1 MAESMSLSQKINPRS
16 PYYVDPDYQPDENL
30 PMVILNQAED
40 NYFIWKTHFL
50 EFLESKN
57 KTGFCHGTVWTPDP
71 SSGLYQPWKVC
82 DARVKTWMMN
92 SVSENFRNYVRF
104 AETAH
109 KAWEDL
115 RAIFVPNVDLRIYQL
130 RQRIAT
136 LRQDGDSLPGY
147 FGKLRRVW
155 EELSEYD
162 PLVECACGGCRCEIM
177 VRAKEAREKEQL
189 TVFVMGLDKDLS
201 YVTTHIMHIK
211 PSPSVDQAY
220 GLVARAE
227 SDMKSRR

>member
-1 MAESMSLSQKINPRS
+1 MAESISLSSTLDPES

-30 PMVILNQAED
+30 PMILNQAED

-57 KTGFCHGTVWTPDP
+57 KTG
-71 SSGLYQPWKVC
+71 
-82 DARVKTWMMN
+82 VKCWMMN

-136 LRQDGDSLPGY
+136 LRQDGDSLPG
-147 FGKLRRVW
+147 
-155 EELSEYD
+155 
-162 PLVECACGGCRCEIM
+162 CEIM
-177 VRAKEAREKEQL
+177 ERAKEAREKEQL
-189 TVFVMGLDKDLS
+189 TAFVMGVDKDLS
-201 YVTTHIMHIK
+201 YVTTHIMLMD

-220 GLVARAE
+220 VVSQCHMAAG
-227 SDMKSRR
+227 